1 MTSPPIAPPTAP
13 PTAPT
18 TGQEPILSI
27 KGLSKRF
34 GAVTVLE
41 DISLDIEAGEIF
53 SLLGPSG
60 CGKSTLLRLVAGFEV
75 PTSGSIRLDGEDMA
89 QLPPNRRPVNM
100 VFQSYAVFPHMN
112 VLDNVAYGLVA
123 DRVPRADIDR
133 RVAEALAQVQLDT
146 FAKRKPGELSGGQ
159 RQRVALA
166 RALVKRPR
174 LLLLDEPLS
183 ALDAKLRDAMRLE
196 LVKLQESVGI
206 TFVIVTH
213 DQSEAMAMSDR
224 IAILEGGHL
233 RQVGSPAELYR
244 RPSDAFVADFI
255 GSVHAFGVQRI
266 DVHADASPASNTLD
280 ITADRLGSVRLS
292 MNLPEGMS
300 AGAQAEEGP
309 VLVVRPEHVSVTLA
323 EPPHGVVSLV
333 GQLGDIAYQGS
344 RSIVEVQL
352 ADGGGLSA
360 IVDASVADQLQAAA
374 DEVYPGTGS
383 GTDSDSPA
391 SNARSGS
398 SIPISAWWPPEAM
411 HLLPRQAARTK
422 AWR

>member
-391 SNARSGS
+391 SNARSGA